1 MIIKLNS
8 FVIIC
13 EIIMQILFSNVKCLT
28 GCSIEIPIMGS
39 GGNIGLILKIGT
51 RRASLFF
58 SLNIQSE
65 YSYIT
70 DKNFNREDFKN
81 STSLG
86 KRNIT
91 VDNINTIAELLEDDL
106 FFSQYEL
113 TVPQF
118 HLYFLNE
125 TFKKIAQLSLSYNS
139 QFDEYSLI
147 RLFKDNNIIDSYIF
161 TLTIDE
167 NQFGRINFGEINKN
181 DLKGPYKGECNIQE
195 DEWKCLLKTARVNN
209 KTIYN
214 TKSYAK
220 FNIDN
225 NIIKVPKEV
234 YDYIGE
240 HVFKPYI
247 EEKKCSFHQVYNDE
261 NFYNC
266 FCSSI
271 EDFPDFNFEIGN
283 YLYTIK
289 YYDLFWQ
296 YDGFCTFLIEENKN
310 SNDFLFGSTFFI
322 KYQSIFNYENKKI
335 TFLTNFRNEIEFVY
349 DQYHKTKVMLCLSD
363 GIILLLSVIGLI
375 INKIVATNNNIPS

>member
-1 MIIKLNS
+1 
-8 FVIIC
+8 
-13 EIIMQILFSNVKCLT
+13 MQILFSNVKRLT

-181 DLKGPYKGECNIQE
+181 D
-195 DEWKCLLKTARVNN
+195 
-209 KTIYN
+209 
-214 TKSYAK
+214 
-220 FNIDN
+220 
-225 NIIKVPKEV
+225 
-234 YDYIGE
+234 
-240 HVFKPYI
+240 
-247 EEKKCSFHQVYNDE
+247 
-261 NFYNC
+261 
-266 FCSSI
+266 
-271 EDFPDFNFEIGN
+271 
-283 YLYTIK
+283 
-289 YYDLFWQ
+289 
-296 YDGFCTFLIEENKN
+296 
-310 SNDFLFGSTFFI
+310 
-322 KYQSIFNYENKKI
+322 
-335 TFLTNFRNEIEFVY
+335 
-349 DQYHKTKVMLCLSD
+349 
-363 GIILLLSVIGLI
+363 
-375 INKIVATNNNIPS
+375 